1 MDFPEFLHRF
11 FMFSWIF
18 MDFSWIF
25 IDFHGFFMDFHVG
38 TLYGQRTQGSATRW
52 SPERVTGVTIRSHNP
67 IFAAIHCTK
76 LRLVQMRQPK

>member
-1 MDFPEFLHRF
+1 MDFHG
-11 FMFSWIF
+11 FSWIF
-18 MDFSWIF
+18 HGFLLIF
-25 IDFHGFFMDFHVG
+25 HGFVHGFFMDFHVG

>member
-1 MDFPEFLHRF
+1 MGHGLALHGILVLGGRLGGL
-11 FMFSWIF
+11 
-18 MDFSWIF
+18 
-25 IDFHGFFMDFHVG
+25 HGLHGLHVG
-38 TLYGQRTQGSATRW
+38 TLYGQKTEGSATRW